1 MCDWP
6 QVKGISSVAQI
17 TTENR
22 QNDFSEYLHGVEEKI
37 AVGCKYEIKNNTQL
51 QKS

>member
-37 AVGCKYEIKNNTQL
+37 AIGCKYKIK
-51 QKS
+51 K